1 MSRTVDEI
9 KEKVNI
15 VDVVGQVVQLK
26 RTGINYKGLCPFHQE
41 KTPSFVVSDQRQNF
55 HCFGCGEGGDVIEFV
70 KKYYNLDFT
79 EAVEKL
85 ASQYNI
91 PVEWGKGDHGER
103 EELYKINREAAA
115 YFYRQLR
122 KGPNPGLTYAAG
134 RGLTK
139 ETLHTFGIG
148 YAPDEWTGLY
158 DTLKAKGI
166 TEDKM
171 MKLGLISQSGKR
183 YYDKFRNRLIFPIQ
197 NTAGKII
204 GFGGRILGDGQPKYL
219 NSQETP
225 VFQKKNN
232 LYGLYQSKAE
242 AVKED
247 KIVLVEGY
255 MDAVSLY
262 QGGIHNVA
270 ASLGTA
276 LTENQVR
283 LLKRYT
289 KNAYLCYDSDEAG
302 IRAALRGMDI
312 FQAEGMDVR
321 VLHVTEGKDP
331 DDFIKQRG
339 KEAFLDLMDAA
350 LPYADYKIKYLEGQ
364 HDLSTDRGRVAFLV
378 DAAGVL
384 ARLGPVEADMY
395 TKELSDR
402 YGISRDA
409 IRREMEGS
417 RKERAPVPRR
427 QDPEEQTVRTPMD
440 LTEKLLIKVF
450 LTQQE
455 YLDREAEWK
464 DAIQSDSG
472 QLIAAAMQKARAGN
486 AGAAGSTPDTP
497 APGQLDERAVLE
509 QLDEQDQ
516 QVFLSIRDGMPA
528 PADPQGAYRDCLI
541 KAKKALL
548 RKREQ
553 DLIDRLALADGTVN
567 KEEVDRITAELI
579 DVQMKLKS

>member
-15 VDVVGQVVQLK
+15 IDVVGQVVQLK

-41 KTPSFVVSDQRQNF
+41 KTPSFVVSEQRQNF
-55 HCFGCGEGGDVIEFV
+55 HCFGCGVGGDAIEFV
-70 KKYYNLDFT
+70 KQYYNLDFT

-85 ASQYNI
+85 ADQYGI

-103 EELYKINREAAA
+103 EEFYRINREAAA

-122 KGPNPGLTYAAG
+122 KGPNPGLSYAAG

-148 YAPDEWTGLY
+148 YAPDDWTGLY
-158 DTLKAKGI
+158 DHLKEKGI
-166 TEDKM
+166 DEDKM
-171 MKLGLISQSGKR
+171 MKLGLISKSGNR
-183 YYDKFRNRLIFPIQ
+183 YYDKFRSRLIFPIQ

-283 LLKRYT
+283 LIKRYT

-350 LPYADYKIKYLEGQ
+350 LPYADYKIRYLEGQ
-364 HDLSTDRGRVAFLV
+364 HDLSTDRGRVAFLM
-378 DAAGVL
+378 DAARVL

-417 RKERAPVPRR
+417 RSEKTPVRR
-427 QDPEEQTVRTPMD
+427 QPEKEEEAAAKTPIDQTER
-440 LTEKLLIKVF
+440 LLIKIF

-455 YLDREAEWK
+455 FLDREEEWK
-464 DAIQSDSG
+464 EVFKSDSG
-472 QLIAAAMQKARAGN
+472 RAI
-486 AGAAGSTPDTP
+486 AGAMSRLRKKAGSGGTKEPALAGIPDGT
-497 APGQLDERAVLE
+497 AVLE
-509 QLDEQDQ
+509 QLDENDQ
-516 QVFLSIRDGMPA
+516 IVFLAIRDGMPA
-528 PADPQGAYRDCLI
+528 PVDPQSAYKDCLA
-541 KAKKALL
+541 KAQRAML
-548 RKREQ
+548 RKKEQ

-567 KEEVDRITAELI
+567 KEEVDRITEELI
-579 DVQMKLKS
+579 DVQRKLKS

>member
-15 VDVVGQVVQLK
+15 IDVVGQVVQLK
-26 RTGINYKGLCPFHQE
+26 RTGINHKGLCPFHQE
-41 KTPSFVVSDQRQNF
+41 KTPSFIVSEQRQNF

-85 ASQYNI
+85 AEQYGI
-91 PVEWGKGDHGER
+91 PIEWGKNDHGER
-103 EELYKINREAAA
+103 DELYRINREAAA

-122 KGPNPGLTYAAG
+122 KGPNPGLSYAAG

-148 YAPDEWTGLY
+148 YAPDGWTGLY
-158 DTLKAKGI
+158 DHLKEKGVD
-166 TEDKM
+166 EEKM
-171 MKLGLISQSGKR
+171 MRLGLISQSGKR
-183 YYDKFRNRLIFPIQ
+183 YYDKFRNRLMFPIQ

-242 AVKED
+242 VVKED
-247 KIVLVEGY
+247 RIVLVEGY

-283 LLKRYT
+283 LIKRYT

-331 DDFIKQRG
+331 DDFIKKRG
-339 KEAFLDLMDAA
+339 KEAFLDLVDAA
-350 LPYADYKIKYLEGQ
+350 LPYADYKIHYLEQQ

-395 TKELSDR
+395 TKELSER

-417 RKERAPVPRR
+417 RKERAPAPRR
-427 QDPEEQTVRTPMD
+427 TEPEEQAAKVPMD
-440 LTEKLLIKVF
+440 QTERLLIKVF

-455 YLDREAEWK
+455 YLDRADEWK
-464 DAIQSDSG
+464 DVIRSDSG
-472 QLIAAAMQKARAGN
+472 QAITAAMQKLREAGQ
-486 AGAAGSTPDTP
+486 AG
-497 APGQLDERAVLE
+497 GQGQQTALNGPAVLE
-509 QLDEQDQ
+509 QLDEEDQ
-516 QVFLSIRDGMPA
+516 LVFLAIRDGMPT
-528 PADPQGAYRDCLI
+528 PQDPIGAYRDCLA
-541 KAKKALL
+541 KAHRAML
-548 RKREQ
+548 RKKEQ

-579 DVQMKLKS
+579 DVQMQLKS

>member
-15 VDVVGQVVQLK
+15 IDVVGQVVQLK
-26 RTGINYKGLCPFHQE
+26 RAGINYKGLCPFHQE
-41 KTPSFVVSDQRQNF
+41 KTPSFVVSEQRQSF
-55 HCFGCGEGGDVIEFV
+55 HCFGCGVGGDAIEFV
-70 KKYYNLDFT
+70 KRYYNLEFT

-85 ASQYNI
+85 AGQYGI
-91 PVEWGKGDHGER
+91 TVEWGRSDHGER

-122 KGPNPGLTYAAG
+122 TGPNPGLAYAAQ

-148 YAPDEWTGLY
+148 YAPDGWTGLY
-158 DTLKAKGI
+158 DHLKEKGI
-166 TEDKM
+166 SEEKM
-171 MKLGLISQSGKR
+171 MRLGLISQSTRSGAGSR

-242 AVKED
+242 VVKED
-247 KIVLVEGY
+247 RIVLVEGY

-283 LLKRYT
+283 LIKRYT

-339 KEAFLDLMDAA
+339 KEAFLDLLDEA
-350 LPYADYKIKYLEGQ
+350 LPYADYKIKYLEGR
-364 HDLSTDRGRVAFLV
+364 HDLSTDRGRVSFLV
-378 DAAGVL
+378 DAARVL

-395 TKELSDR
+395 TKELSER

-417 RKERAPVPRR
+417 RENPAPARQRQDAGKEPVPS
-427 QDPEEQTVRTPMD
+427 VPMD
-440 LTEKLLIKVF
+440 QTERMLIRVF

-455 YLDREAEWK
+455 YLDRENEWG
-464 DAIQSDSG
+464 DVFRSDSG
-472 QLIAAAMQKARAGN
+472 RQIVAAMQN
-486 AGAAGSTPDTP
+486 ASDLTGP
-497 APGQLDERAVLE
+497 AVLE
-509 QLDEQDQ
+509 QLDEPEQ
-516 QVFLSIRDGMPA
+516 QVFLAIRDGMPA
-528 PADPQGAYRDCLI
+528 PADPGGAYADCLA
-541 KAKKALL
+541 KAKRAIL
-548 RKREQ
+548 RKKEQ

-579 DVQMKLKS
+579 DVQRQLKS

>member
-15 VDVVGQVVQLK
+15 IDVVGQVVQLK

-85 ASQYNI
+85 AGQYGI
-91 PVEWGKGDHGER
+91 PIEWGRNDHGER
-103 EELYKINREAAA
+103 EEFYRINREAAA

-122 KGPNPGLTYAAG
+122 KGPNPGLSYAAG

-148 YAPDEWTGLY
+148 YAPDNWTGLY
-158 DTLKAKGI
+158 DTLKDKGI
-166 TEDKM
+166 TEEQM

-262 QGGIHNVA
+262 QGGMHNVA

-283 LLKRYT
+283 LIKRYT

-339 KEAFLDLMDAA
+339 KEAFLDLMDEA
-350 LPYADYKIKYLEGQ
+350 LPYADYKIRYLEGQ
-364 HDLSTDRGRVAFLV
+364 HDLTNDRGRIAFLV
-378 DAAGVL
+378 DAARVL

-395 TKELSDR
+395 TKELSER

-409 IRREMEGS
+409 IRREMDGS
-417 RKERAPVPRR
+417 RRDQAPVPRR
-427 QDPEEQTVRTPMD
+427 AEPEQPEQDKTPMD
-440 LTEKLLIKVF
+440 QTERLMIKIF

-455 YLDREAEWK
+455 YLDREEEW
-464 DAIQSDSG
+464 SG
-472 QLIAAAMQKARAGN
+472 VFTSGSGKVIAAAMKYARQQGVQS
-486 AGAAGSTPDTP
+486 AGSGGIRNGP
-497 APGQLDERAVLE
+497 LDERAVLE

-516 QVFLSIRDGMPA
+516 QLFLSVRDGMPA
-528 PADPQGAYRDCLI
+528 PADPGSAYLDCLA
-541 KAKKALL
+541 KARKAML
-548 RKREQ
+548 RKKEQ
-553 DLIDRLALADGTVN
+553 ELIDRLALADGTVN

>member
-15 VDVVGQVVQLK
+15 IDVVGQVVQLK

-41 KTPSFVVSDQRQNF
+41 KTPSFVVSEQRQNF
-55 HCFGCGEGGDVIEFV
+55 HCFGCGVGGDAIEFV
-70 KKYYNLDFT
+70 KQYYNLDFT

-85 ASQYNI
+85 AGQYGI

-103 EELYKINREAAA
+103 EEFYRINREAAA

-122 KGPNPGLTYAAG
+122 KGPNPGLSYAAG

-148 YAPDEWTGLY
+148 YAPDDWTGLY
-158 DTLKAKGI
+158 DHLKEKGI
-166 TEDKM
+166 DEDKM
-171 MKLGLISQSGKR
+171 MKLGLISKSGSR
-183 YYDKFRNRLIFPIQ
+183 YYDKFRSRLIFPIQ

-283 LLKRYT
+283 LIKRYT

-350 LPYADYKIKYLEGQ
+350 LPYADYKIRYLEGQ
-364 HDLSTDRGRVAFLV
+364 HDLSTDRGRVAFLM
-378 DAAGVL
+378 DAARVL

-417 RKERAPVPRR
+417 RSEKTPVRR
-427 QDPEEQTVRTPMD
+427 QPEKEEEAAAKTPIDQTER
-440 LTEKLLIKVF
+440 LLIKIF

-455 YLDREAEWK
+455 FLDREEEWK
-464 DAIQSDSG
+464 EVFKSDSG
-472 QLIAAAMQKARAGN
+472 RAI
-486 AGAAGSTPDTP
+486 AGAMSRLRKKAGSGGAKEPALAGIPDGT
-497 APGQLDERAVLE
+497 AVLE
-509 QLDEQDQ
+509 QLDENDQ
-516 QVFLSIRDGMPA
+516 IVFLAIRDGMPA
-528 PADPQGAYRDCLI
+528 PVDPQSAYKDCLA
-541 KAKKALL
+541 KAQRAML
-548 RKREQ
+548 RKKEQ

-567 KEEVDRITAELI
+567 KEEVDRITEELI
-579 DVQMKLKS
+579 DVQRKLKS

>member
-15 VDVVGQVVQLK
+15 IDVVGQVVQLK

-85 ASQYNI
+85 AGQYGI
-91 PVEWGKGDHGER
+91 PIEWGRNDHGER
-103 EELYKINREAAA
+103 EEFYRINREAAA

-122 KGPNPGLTYAAG
+122 KGPNPGLSYAAG

-148 YAPDEWTGLY
+148 YAPDNWTGLY
-158 DTLKAKGI
+158 DTLKDKGI
-166 TEDKM
+166 TEEQM

-283 LLKRYT
+283 LIKRYT
-289 KNAYLCYDSDEAG
+289 KNAYLCDDSDEAG

-339 KEAFLDLMDAA
+339 KEAFLDLMDEA
-350 LPYADYKIKYLEGQ
+350 LPYADYKIRYLEGQ
-364 HDLSTDRGRVAFLV
+364 HDLTNDRGRIAFLV
-378 DAAGVL
+378 DAARVL

-395 TKELSDR
+395 TKELSER

-409 IRREMEGS
+409 IRREMDGS
-417 RKERAPVPRR
+417 RRDQAPVPRR
-427 QDPEEQTVRTPMD
+427 AEPEQPEQDKTPMD
-440 LTEKLLIKVF
+440 QTERLMIKIF

-455 YLDREAEWK
+455 YLDREEEW
-464 DAIQSDSG
+464 SG
-472 QLIAAAMQKARAGN
+472 VFTSGSGKVIAAAMKYARQQGVQS
-486 AGAAGSTPDTP
+486 AGSGGIRNGT
-497 APGQLDERAVLE
+497 LDERAVLE

-516 QVFLSIRDGMPA
+516 QLFLSVRDGMPA
-528 PADPQGAYRDCLI
+528 PADPGSAYLDCLA
-541 KAKKALL
+541 KARKAML
-548 RKREQ
+548 RKKEQ
-553 DLIDRLALADGTVN
+553 ELIDRLALADGTVN